1 MKHRRHCI
9 VVFCVLTGLL
19 GGHSQN
25 VSDSLLSVSKESP
38 HVKFQN
44 HFYEALKQ
52 KATLERVNYSITTE
66 SETRRKVLLETRVLN
81 RQLTSYNDDLKNEL
95 ELKILHKE
103 NSIYIDTP
111 FTLDLKKEI
120 RELQHELRQC
130 KKANQ

>member
-1 MKHRRHCI
+1 MNYEEIQK
-9 VVFCVLTGLL
+9 LKKSELQTLL
-19 GGHSQN
+19 AETLQ
-25 VSDSLLSVSKESP
+25 
-38 HVKFQN
+38 
-44 HFYEALKQ
+44 Q

-81 RQLTSYNDDLKNEL
+81 RQLTSYNNDLKDEL

-120 RELQHELRQC
+120 RQLQHELRQC

>member
-1 MKHRRHCI
+1 MKHTRHCI

-52 KATLERVNYSITTE
+52 KALENYSKSIEELVLCKSIDSLESCKTT
-66 SETRRKVLLETRVLN
+66 
-81 RQLTSYNDDLKNEL
+81 
-95 ELKILHKE
+95 
-103 NSIYIDTP
+103 
-111 FTLDLKKEI
+111 
-120 RELQHELRQC
+120 
-130 KKANQ
+130 